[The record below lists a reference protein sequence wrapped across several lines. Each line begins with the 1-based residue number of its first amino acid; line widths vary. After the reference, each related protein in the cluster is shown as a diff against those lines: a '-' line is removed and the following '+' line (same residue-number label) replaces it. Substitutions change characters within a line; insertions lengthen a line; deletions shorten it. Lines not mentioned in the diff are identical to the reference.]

1 MRYAPRL
8 HRQENGLGF
17 CDREGTKSLSVF
29 RERRQVY
36 KPSSPVSCGLKAGAF
51 CRKTNIKLRYI
62 SASTRPCLSSPAGG
76 TKRPEVAE
84 RRASVKA
91 ETSGLAPGLD
101 RRPSPRLQ
109 VGKGG
114 QAPVGACP
122 PHLSAWGRSLPKS
135 KRGGQAPL
143 GLARLDDRKARP
155 GGAVNGGALVRRSS
169 RPLTAPTGFAIHL
182 KKCVVFYSIS

>member
-1 MRYAPRL
+1 MRLKSRRILSKNIPQIEVHSARPRL
-8 HRQENGLGF
+8 SF
-17 CDREGTKSLSVF
+17 
-29 RERRQVY
+29 
-36 KPSSPVSCGLKAGAF
+36 
-51 CRKTNIKLRYI
+51 
-62 SASTRPCLSSPAGG
+62 PAGG

-101 RRPSPRLQ
+101 RRPALRLQ

-169 RPLTAPTGFAIHL
+169 RPLTAPTEVAAPR
-182 KKCVVFYSIS
+182 

>member
-1 MRYAPRL
+1 MRYAPRFP
-8 HRQENGLGF
+8 RQENGLGF

-36 KPSSPVSCGLKAGAF
+36 KPPSPVSCGLKAGAF
-51 CRKTNIKLRYI
+51 CRKIYLKLRYI
-62 SASTRPCLSSPAGG
+62 SASSRLSFPAGG
-76 TKRPEVAE
+76 TKCPEVAE

-122 PHLSAWGRSLPKS
+122 PRLSAWGRSLPKS

-143 GLARLDDRKARP
+143 GLARLDYCSARP

-169 RPLTAPTGFAIHL
+169 RPLTAPAGVATPP
-182 KKCVVFYSIS
+182 SILAAL